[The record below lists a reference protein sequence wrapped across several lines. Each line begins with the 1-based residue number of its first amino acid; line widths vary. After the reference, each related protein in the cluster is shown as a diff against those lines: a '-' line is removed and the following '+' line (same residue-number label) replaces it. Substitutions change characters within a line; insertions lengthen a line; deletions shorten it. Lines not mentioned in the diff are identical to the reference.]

1 MSSKLSGKVAVVTG
15 ASKGIGAEIAR
26 QLAAEGASVVVNY
39 ASSRSGADKVVNDIT
54 SRDGKAIAVQADVSK
69 PADVKR
75 LFAETKKA
83 FGRLDVLVNNAG
95 IYNFA
100 PLEQITPE
108 HFQKHFELNVLGLIV
123 AIQEAVRHFGP
134 EGGSIVNL
142 SSVVSTAALPGMGV
156 YAASKAA
163 VDSLTR
169 SFAAELGP
177 RKIRVN
183 GVAPGAVATEGNVE
197 ASDPNGAFG
206 KAYIAGSKLGRLGQP
221 DDIAPAVVFFA
232 SNDSKWVTGETL
244 FVTGGFR

>member
-1 MSSKLSGKVAVVTG
+1 MPLKLSGKVAVVTG

-39 ASSRSGADKVVNDIT
+39 ASSRSGADKIVADIR
-54 SRDGKAIAVQADVSK
+54 SGGGKAAAVQADVSK

-75 LFAETKKA
+75 LFEETKKV

-108 HFQKHFELNVLGLIV
+108 HFHRNFDLNVLGLIFTT
-123 AIQEAVRHFGP
+123 QEAVRHFGP

-142 SSVVSTAALPGMGV
+142 SSVVSAAFLPGMGV

-163 VDSLTR
+163 VNSLTR
-169 SFAAELGP
+169 TFAAELGP

-183 GVAPGAVATEGNVE
+183 AVAPGNVVTEGNVE
-197 ASDPNGAFG
+197 FSDPNSAFA
-206 KAYIAGSKLGRLGQP
+206 KAYVAGAKLGRLGQP
-221 DDIAPAVVFFA
+221 DDIAPAVVYFA
-232 SNDSKWVTGETL
+232 SDDAKWVTGETL

>member
-1 MSSKLSGKVAVVTG
+1 MPSKLSGKVAVVTG
-15 ASKGIGAEIAR
+15 ASKGLGAEIAR
-26 QLAAEGASVVVNY
+26 ELAAEGASVVVNY
-39 ASSRSGADKVVNDIT
+39 ASSRSGADKVVDGIT

-75 LFAETKKA
+75 LFAETKKV

-95 IYNFA
+95 VYNFA
-100 PLEQITPE
+100 PLDQITPE
-108 HFQKHFELNVLGLIV
+108 HFQKHFELNVLGVIL
-123 AIQEAVRHFGP
+123 AMQEAVKQFGP
-134 EGGSIVNL
+134 DGGSIVNL
-142 SSVVSTAALPGMGV
+142 SSVVSTAFLPGMGV

-163 VDSLTR
+163 VDALTR

-183 GVAPGAVATEGNVE
+183 GVAPGAVATEGNAE
-197 ASDPNGAFG
+197 ASDPNGAFA

-232 SNDSKWVTGETL
+232 SDDSKWVTGETL

>member
-1 MSSKLSGKVAVVTG
+1 MSSRLSGKVAVVTG

-26 QLAAEGASVVVNY
+26 QLAAEGAWVAVNY
-39 ASSRSGADKVVNDIT
+39 ASSRSGADKVVGEIT
-54 SRDGKAIAVQADVSK
+54 SGGGKAIAVQADVAK

-75 LFAETKKA
+75 LFAETKNA

-108 HFQKHFELNVLGLIV
+108 HFQKHFELNVMGLIL
-123 AIQEAVRHFGP
+123 ATQEAVKHFGP
-134 EGGSIVNL
+134 EGGSVVNL
-142 SSVVSTAALPGMGV
+142 SSVVSEAFLPGMAV

-169 SFAAELGP
+169 SFAAELGS
-177 RKIRVN
+177 RGIRVN
-183 GVAPGAVATEGNVE
+183 GVAPGAVVTEGNVE
-197 ASDPNGAFG
+197 ASDPNGAFA
-206 KAYIAGSKLGRLGQP
+206 KAYVANSKLGRMGQP
-221 DDIAPAVVFFA
+221 NDIAPAVVFFA